1 VDRGSKET
9 NRALIVLAVLAV
21 IAALSWL
28 KAILIPI
35 AVALVLACM
44 LSPLARLVRYR
55 LPYGPLGALAIF
67 LLMVIGGLYLASL
80 MAEGLVRAT
89 YTLPTD
95 IERLAGQVSRRISEA
110 VRDQPYL
117 RAVLPEPGTID
128 RLGDTNRALLIDQL
142 SYGLTDFT
150 TWVVHGF
157 IVLVLVIF
165 LLIESEML
173 TAKVV
178 RFFARTP
185 PEALA
190 ANEMLGQ
197 ITRKIRAYLV
207 TRSLL
212 NAGLG
217 MVLALGLWALDVHF
231 AFILG
236 VVAALTNFVPYIGQ
250 MVGGAL
256 PTLIV
261 LGQNG
266 SIGDALIVASMYL
279 AVLGIEE
286 YVITPLVMG
295 RSLDLNGTT
304 VLIACLF
311 WGYLWGLVGLILAM
325 PITVSLKVVFQ
336 AVPELNRWAELMSLD
351 WQSPGAPEVPRRP
364 GPEEARSAVTTADPP
379 DSLPSEAPAVR
390 DLNVARENGPLVSP
404 VETWPEPH
412 VPFAKESE

>member
-1 VDRGSKET
+1 VDRRSGEA
-9 NRALIVLAVLAV
+9 NRALVVLAVLAV
-21 IAALSWL
+21 IAALSLL

-35 AVALVLACM
+35 AVALVLTCM
-44 LSPLARLVRYR
+44 LSPLARLVRSH
-55 LPYGPLGALAIF
+55 LPYGPLGALGLF

-95 IERLAGQVSRRISEA
+95 IERLAGQVSRRITEL

-128 RLGDTNRALLIDQL
+128 RLGDTNRALLIDKL

-150 TWVVHGF
+150 TWVVQGF
-157 IVLVLVIF
+157 IVLVLTIF

-173 TAKVV
+173 TTKVV

-185 PEALA
+185 GEARA
-190 ANEMLGQ
+190 AGAMLGQ

-207 TRSLL
+207 ARSLL

-217 MVLALGLWALDVHF
+217 IVLALGLWAMDVHF

-236 VVAALTNFVPYIGQ
+236 LVAALTNFVPYIGQ
-250 MVGGAL
+250 LIGGAL
-256 PTLIV
+256 PVLIV

-266 SIGDALIVASMYL
+266 SMGDALIVAAMYL
-279 AVLGIEE
+279 AVLGVEE

-351 WQSPGAPEVPRRP
+351 WQSPGPPGAPGVGVAGSGKSPTPDAPDGELDSTDEP
-364 GPEEARSAVTTADPP
+364 GGVAD
-379 DSLPSEAPAVR
+379 A
-390 DLNVARENGPLVSP
+390 
-404 VETWPEPH
+404 VETS
-412 VPFAKESE
+412 A

>member
-1 VDRGSKET
+1 VDRRSGEA
-9 NRALIVLAVLAV
+9 NQALVVLAVLAV
-21 IAALSWL
+21 IAALSLL

-35 AVALVLACM
+35 AVALVLTCM
-44 LSPLARLVRYR
+44 LAPLARLVRSH
-55 LPYGPLGALAIF
+55 LPYGPLGALALF

-89 YTLPTD
+89 YTLPSD
-95 IERLAGQVSRRISEA
+95 IERLAGQVSRRITEL

-128 RLGDTNRALLIDQL
+128 RLGDTNRALLIDKL

-150 TWVVHGF
+150 TWVVQGF
-157 IVLVLVIF
+157 IVLVLTIF

-173 TAKVV
+173 TTKVV

-185 PEALA
+185 EQARA
-190 ANEMLGQ
+190 AGSMLGQ

-207 TRSLL
+207 ARSLL

-217 MVLALGLWALDVHF
+217 IVLALGLWAMDVHF

-236 VVAALTNFVPYIGQ
+236 LVAALTNFVPYIGQ
-250 MVGGAL
+250 LIGGAL
-256 PTLIV
+256 PVLII

-266 SIGDALIVASMYL
+266 SMGDALIVAAMYL
-279 AVLGIEE
+279 AVLGVEE

-311 WGYLWGLVGLILAM
+311 WGYIWGLVGLILAM

-351 WQSPGAPEVPRRP
+351 WQSPGLPA
-364 GPEEARSAVTTADPP
+364 GPEAEPAGAHSPESLAD
-379 DSLPSEAPAVR
+379 A
-390 DLNVARENGPLVSP
+390 
-404 VETWPEPH
+404 VETP
-412 VPFAKESE
+412 A

>member
-1 VDRGSKET
+1 VDRRSEGA
-9 NRALIVLAVLAV
+9 NRAQIVLAVLAV
-21 IAALSWL
+21 IAALSLL
-28 KAILIPI
+28 KAILIPV
-35 AVALVLACM
+35 AVAMVLACI
-44 LSPLARLVRYR
+44 LSPLARLLRSHV
-55 LPYGPLGALAIF
+55 PYGPVGSLALF
-67 LLMVIGGLYLASL
+67 LLLVVGGLYLASL

-89 YTLPTD
+89 YTLPAD
-95 IERLAGQVSRRISEA
+95 IERLAGQVSRRITEV

-128 RLGDTNRALLIDQL
+128 RLGDTNRALLIDKL

-150 TWVVHGF
+150 TWVVQGF
-157 IVLVLVIF
+157 IALVLAIF
-165 LLIESEML
+165 LLFESEML
-173 TAKVV
+173 TAKVI

-185 PEALA
+185 ADALA
-190 ANEMLGQ
+190 AGALLGQ
-197 ITRKIRAYLV
+197 ITLKIRAYLV
-207 TRSLL
+207 ARSLL

-217 MVLALGLWALDVHF
+217 IVLALGLWAMDVHF

-236 VVAALTNFVPYIGQ
+236 IVAAFTNFVPYIGQ
-250 MVGGAL
+250 LIGGAL

-266 SIGDALIVASMYL
+266 SIGDALIVAAMYL
-279 AVLGIEE
+279 AVLGVEE

-351 WQSPGAPEVPRRP
+351 WQSPSPSKAAAVPQPDAAEDSGGAPEH
-364 GPEEARSAVTTADPP
+364 D
-379 DSLPSEAPAVR
+379 
-390 DLNVARENGPLVSP
+390 P
-404 VETWPEPH
+404 VEDAVETP
-412 VPFAKESE
+412 A